1 MIYTLPFIAAIIG
14 WVTNFIAIK
23 MLFHPRKPVKV
34 LFVTIQGIFP
44 KRQKAIAER
53 LGHVVANELFSFNDL
68 KQVLVNKDTVTGLDE
83 VLGSKI
89 DDFLDNKLPQKMP
102 MLALVLN
109 KSLKQTIKSTLLEQF
124 EEALPA
130 MIDNLT
136 SKLEGSLDIEKTVSE
151 KVAAFSTDKLE
162 QILFSILKKEFRFIE
177 VIGAVLG
184 FLIGVAQ
191 LLMLKFGA

>member
-1 MIYTLPFIAAIIG
+1 
-14 WVTNFIAIK
+14 
-23 MLFHPRKPVKV
+23 
-34 LFVTIQGIFP
+34 
-44 KRQKAIAER
+44 
-53 LGHVVANELFSFNDL
+53 
-68 KQVLVNKDTVTGLDE
+68 
-83 VLGSKI
+83 
-89 DDFLDNKLPQKMP
+89 MP

-109 KSLKQTIKSTLLEQF
+109 KSIKEKIKNTLLEQF
-124 EEALPA
+124 EEALPD
-130 MIDNLT
+130 MIDNL
-136 SKLEGSLDIEKTVSE
+136 SEKLERSIDIEKTVSE

>member
-1 MIYTLPFIAAIIG
+1 MIYSLPFIAAIIG

-34 LFVTIQGIFP
+34 LFITIQGIFP

-53 LGHVVANELFSFNDL
+53 LGHVVANELFSFSDL
-68 KQVLVNKDTVTGLDE
+68 KQVLVNKDTVEGLDN
-83 VLGSKI
+83 VLGAKI

-109 KSLKQTIKSTLLEQF
+109 KSIKENIKTTLLEQF
-124 EEALPA
+124 EEALPD

-136 SKLEGSLDIEKTVSE
+136 SKVEGNLDIEKTVAE
-151 KVAAFSTDKLE
+151 KVEAFSTDKLE

-191 LLMLKFGA
+191 LVMLKMGA

>member
-191 LLMLKFGA
+191 LLMLSA